1 MRASTTSGDE
11 VPPNS
16 SALRRVERH
25 AGGQSSPGAGTGMDL
40 ERAAERF
47 HALHHA
53 EQPEALTP
61 RGLDVESHAIVADG
75 HREPVGAPAQAH
87 RHLTRLAVLDGVL
100 YSFLND
106 PEQAQH
112 QIWRQRRWHVVVAE
126 TGADSAAGQIA
137 AKLV

>member
-75 HREPVGAPAQAH
+75 HREPVGALLAGCQPIRPPA
-87 RHLTRLAVLDGVL
+87 RRV
-100 YSFLND
+100 ND
-106 PEQAQH
+106 SSLLKCRKCPVYPSRKPKRFWDE
-112 QIWRQRRWHVVVAE
+112 
-126 TGADSAAGQIA
+126 
-137 AKLV
+137 